1 MNDTYTYKQ
10 VATYMA
16 QQLEK
21 RKELYQ
27 EDVVYEIE
35 GKFGSKFVYINEN
48 GNLAIDR
55 KVLKEFRKLTPDV
68 VWERGN
74 KLWRKRESYDDRNS
88 RMQD

>member
-1 MNDTYTYKQ
+1 MNDKYTHKQ

-16 QQLEK
+16 QQLKK

-27 EDVVYEIE
+27 EEVVYEIE
-35 GKFGSKFVYINEN
+35 YQFGSEFVYINEN

-55 KVLKEFRKLTPDV
+55 EVLKEFRKLTPNA

-74 KLWRKRESYDDRNS
+74 RLWRIRQNYDDPNS